1 MQQGKKK
8 RKFLDQIDETGNEQ
22 VIRDLN
28 NRIKEEEIMNR

>member
-1 MQQGKKK
+1 MQSGKKK
-8 RKFLDQIDETGNEQ
+8 RKFLDKIDETGNEQ